1 MEPTFCYLS
10 LVNDYSPGC
19 RKYPSI
25 GDWKNVITS
34 LRQITKDGFSLNFGG
49 PDALGKEGF
58 FDLVSFSKDA
68 GFRINVVASAYLIDE
83 SMSKKINDLGIEY
96 INIFFDFPQK
106 DEYGNFKS
114 MKDYY
119 HKVVD
124 SISCLNRFA
133 GSSLRKGISCV
144 INGINLD
151 YIRELEN
158 WAFRCNR
165 IDWIQFMVLGCNDNK
180 FLDKD
185 YYKISEHEN
194 IWPQD
199 TKKVGAVID
208 ELIRIKKLG
217 YKINNSVTHL
227 EDIKSYYETP
237 SEYSNKTKCKSES
250 VIQVNATG
258 DILLCHGFEK
268 MGNIKTDDLKTV
280 WQSEKALKLRE
291 SMACCRK
298 NCYFLLNSCS
308 EDGAE
313 EKILETNKTKDV
325 FYSRA
330 ILKPAEAI
338 DLKTIPKPG
347 FCCLGITN
355 KCILK
360 CKMCYKWH
368 DDEAEEAPPTI
379 EQYKKFIS
387 EFRDLVDENFI
398 IHIGGGEALLSKDAL
413 ALVKFCAEKGFLTN
427 IASNGWLVDEKMA
440 QKIAVSG
447 LYELVL
453 SLDSLNE
460 TTHDYLRGVKGVY
473 QGVMNAIN
481 HMNRYSKNT
490 KIGIGSVIYDCNL
503 DELSPLLDW
512 ANNNDKINSIFFLV
526 PMQPNNTSIEK
537 DWWKGQYSY
546 LWPKDTDRAKAF
558 VDKLIEKKKSWSKI
572 GNTIPQLE
580 AFKLYLQSPG
590 SFVKK
595 TQCNLDRAVHV
606 SAIGDVF
613 LCYRKDLLGNIKD
626 GDDIRDIWRSY
637 VAAEV
642 RQKIALCKDNC
653 HYLINCF
660 FEGDY
665 PFGVE

>member
-1 MEPTFCYLS
+1 MKPTFCYLS
-10 LVNDYSPGC
+10 FVDDYSLGC
-19 RKYPSI
+19 REFPSI
-25 GDWKNVITS
+25 EDWKNAVTS
-34 LRQITKDGFSLNFGG
+34 LRQITPDDFSLNLGG

-68 GFRINVVASAYLIDE
+68 GFRINIVASAYLIDE
-83 SMSKKINDLGIEY
+83 AIAKKINALGIEY

-106 DEYGNFKS
+106 DEYGKFKS

-124 SISCLNRFA
+124 SISCLNRFS

-151 YIRELEN
+151 YIRELQN

-180 FLDKD
+180 FLDKE
-185 YYKISEHEN
+185 YYKIGRQEN

-208 ELIRIKKLG
+208 ELIRIKKSG

-227 EDIKSYYETP
+227 EDIKSYYAAP

-250 VIQVNATG
+250 VIQVNAMG

-268 MGNIKTDDLKTV
+268 IGNIKKDDIKTA

-291 SMACCRK
+291 SMAACRK

-308 EDGAE
+308 EDGVDAL
-313 EKILETNKTKDV
+313 KTNKPNPELSARPV
-325 FYSRA
+325 
-330 ILKPAEAI
+330 LKPVENIA
-338 DLKTIPKPG
+338 LKEVPKPG

-368 DDEAEEAPPTI
+368 DDEKEEEPPTI
-379 EQYKKFIS
+379 EQYRKFIS
-387 EFRDLVDENFI
+387 EFRDLVDEDFI

-413 ALVKFCAEKGFLTN
+413 DLVRLCVEKGFKTN
-427 IASNGWLVDEKMA
+427 IASNGWLVDEMMA
-440 QKIAVSG
+440 QKIARSG

-460 TTHDYLRGVKGVY
+460 STHDYLRGVKGVY

-490 KIGIGSVIYDCNL
+490 KIGLGSVIYDRNL
-503 DELSPLLDW
+503 EELSPLLDW
-512 ANNNDKINSIFFLV
+512 ANNNDQINSIFFLV
-526 PMQPNNTSIEK
+526 PMQPNNTSVEK
-537 DWWKGQYSY
+537 EWWKGQYRY

-558 VDKLIEKKKSWSKI
+558 VDKLIEKKKTGSKI
-572 GNTIPQLE
+572 GNSIPQLE

-595 TQCNLDRAVHV
+595 TKCNLDRAVHV

-613 LCYRKDLLGNIKD
+613 LCYRQDLLGNIKD
-626 GDDIRDIWRSY
+626 GDDIRDIWRSQ
-637 VAAEV
+637 AAYDV
-642 RQKIALCKDNC
+642 RQKIAVCKDNC
-653 HYLINCF
+653 HYLINCY

-665 PFGVE
+665 PFSVD